1 MKIQTIK
8 TSFLDQLLPPSSILS
23 KSLEDAIGGVLIT
36 LQNARQKKIENS
48 QNDRSNILISQYVR
62 IVSLI

>member
-8 TSFLDQLLPPSSILS
+8 TNFLDQLLPPSSILS

>member
-8 TSFLDQLLPPSSILS
+8 TNFLDQLLPPSSILS
-23 KSLEDAIGGVLIT
+23 KPLEDAIGGVLIT

>member
-8 TSFLDQLLPPSSILS
+8 TNFLDQLLPPSSILS
-23 KSLEDAIGGVLIT
+23 KSLEDALGGVLIT